1 MTQSRN
7 APQVGAERPL
17 TARSIIASALLGT
30 HPPVLRG
37 QLLVR
42 LVELFGVPEGT
53 TRVALSRMVSAGEL
67 TVDEGRYALASPA
80 LLARQAAQERGRS
93 SPKGRWNG
101 QWTMAVVTVDRRG
114 AATRLALRDAASALR
129 LAELR
134 EGVWMRPANLE
145 WRAGRE
151 LAVIGG
157 QCTWMTATPE
167 NPAALASSLWDL
179 DVWASDATALVA
191 RMKRGR
197 ASLDR
202 DRFDA
207 IPEGFVTSA
216 AVLRLLRA
224 DPLLPT
230 ALLPKTWPGVVLR
243 TRYDDYDLALRRL
256 LREFFTPTRDHP
268 SPRAAPGRS
277 PARRAPRPGG
287 G

>member
-7 APQVGAERPL
+7 ATTRAELPL

-53 TRVALSRMVSAGEL
+53 TRVALSRMVASGEL
-67 TVDEGRYALASPA
+67 TVEAGRYALASPA
-80 LLARQAAQERGRS
+80 LLARQAAQERGRI
-93 SPKGRWNG
+93 SPAGRWDG
-101 QWTMAVVTVDRRG
+101 QWAMAVVTVDRRG
-114 AATRLALRDAASALR
+114 AADRLALRDAAAALR
-129 LAELR
+129 LGELR
-134 EGVWMRPANLE
+134 EGVWMRPANLD
-145 WRAGRE
+145 WGARDE
-151 LAVIGG
+151 LAVIGE

-167 NPAALASSLWDL
+167 DPASIAASLWDL
-179 DVWASDATALVA
+179 AGWAADARALVA
-191 RMKRGR
+191 RMKRSR

-216 AVLRLLRA
+216 TALRLLRA
-224 DPLLPT
+224 DPLLPA
-230 ALLPKTWPGVVLR
+230 ALLPKNWPGAALR
-243 TRYDDYDLALRRL
+243 ERYDDYDDALRQL

-277 PARRAPRPGG
+277 PARRAPRAGG